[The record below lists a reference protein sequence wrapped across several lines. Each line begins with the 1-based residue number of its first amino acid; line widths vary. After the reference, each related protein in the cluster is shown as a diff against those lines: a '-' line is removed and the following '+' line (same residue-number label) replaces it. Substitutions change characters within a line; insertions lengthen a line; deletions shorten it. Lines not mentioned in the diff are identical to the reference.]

1 MASYGTSTPGSV
13 YSPSTSISDQIA
25 QLAAALGVQVFNWA
39 QSTYAQTSSVTDQS
53 INNFLSTSQIGLQAA
68 QQMLSQYENVTVPE
82 INQLA
87 SMAAEYNSPGR
98 ISENMGAAESD
109 ASQTADAARLNAI
122 QNLESYGVDP
132 SSGMYASLE
141 RSANTAAGAAEAG
154 AGQQAELNTTNT
166 GRQLLE
172 QSILQGQQLPGD
184 TVNALN
190 SAYQGISGAENAALS
205 NASVGAQVQG
215 AAAPYFSAAMQLRN
229 PPTGQLSKTGNN
241 APSSVRDPNANKNK
255 QQQNPNNQYQ
265 NIPSNS
271 GQVGMAYMG
280 TPKGAKM
287 ISMEGVPSEGGPTVQ
302 AATNPAFDW
311 QGASQDPQ
319 IDATGAGF
327 TDPSGVGG
335 PLAQDPFNQSW
346 QAAGQPNNGQNPIT
360 QTTGT
365 PFTDQSFT
373 NGSNTPA
380 WENSFQDPN
389 AQSPVSSQFN
399 DQAGTQQ
406 VAQTNTD
413 QSSVNQNYWGSLS
426 PSGVDWGG
434 LNSTNASPDTS
445 GFGGLGNNYPGQDYW
460 GPGFNATN
468 GPGFDPSNFGN
479 PAGGFGSFGD
489 SSFNGNWDSSY
500 NGPDATNSWINNAT
514 DNGGNFNNFNSSGY
528 SDPWNSQS
536 NFGSDPNNFS
546 FNQSPNSQYYD
557 PYSAGWQPQSQ
568 SSGGW
573 DPSSWGNDQVNQWA
587 GGDYGG
593 GGGGGGGDYAR
604 GGDVGA
610 RPQQRQQR
618 QQRQQQQPQQ
628 RGVLP
633 TPGGR
638 VPMRASP
645 SQGRQQDDV
654 KANLTSGEFV
664 IPRDVVQ
671 MKGHEFFHKLITQS
685 RKNRIMHGQQ
695 QAPGPSAPIGG
706 QPSRP
711 LPGPARFN
719 SRPQQQMGR

>member
-1 MASYGTSTPGSV
+1 MASYGTSVPSSV
-13 YSPSTSISDQIA
+13 SSPSSSISDQIA

-39 QSTYAQTSSVTDQS
+39 QSTYAQTSAVTDQS

-68 QQMLSQYENVTVPE
+68 EQMLSQYQNVTVPE

-98 ISENMGAAESD
+98 ISQNMGAAESD

-132 SSGMYASLE
+132 SSGMYANLE
-141 RSANTAAGAAEAG
+141 RASNTAAGAAEAG
-154 AGQQAELNTTNT
+154 AGQQAALNTANT

-184 TVNALN
+184 VVNSLN

-215 AAAPYFSAAMQLRN
+215 AAAPYFNAAMQLRN
-229 PPTGQLSKTGNN
+229 PPTGNISRTGNS

-255 QQQNPNNQYQ
+255 NNQNPQQYDS
-265 NIPSNS
+265 IPSNS

-287 ISMEGVPSEGGPTVQ
+287 IHMDQPASEGGPTVNQ
-302 AATNPAFDW
+302 VQDPAFDN
-311 QGASQDPQ
+311 ALPPTDPNQ
-319 IDATGAGF
+319 FDATGSGF

-335 PLAQDPFNQSW
+335 PLANDPFNQSW
-346 QAAGQPNNGQNPIT
+346 QAQGAPDNGQNPIT

-365 PFTDQSFT
+365 PFTDQTFT
-373 NGSNTPA
+373 NGSFDNGDNGSQTFMGSNTPA
-380 WENSFQDPN
+380 WENSFQDPS
-389 AQSPVSSQFN
+389 AQSPVGQFN
-399 DQAGTQQ
+399 DQAGAQQ
-406 VAQTNTD
+406 VSDTNAPNPNAD
-413 QSSVNQNYWGSLS
+413 PNAIWGQLS
-426 PSGVDWGG
+426 PSGVDFNI
-434 LNSTNASPDTS
+434 NSTFSP
-445 GFGGLGNNYPGQDYW
+445 GGAEFGGQSYW
-460 GPGFNATN
+460 GPGFNASS
-468 GPGFDPSNFGN
+468 GPGYDPNSFGN

-489 SSFNGNWDSSY
+489 SNFNGNWDSAY
-500 NGPDATNSWINNAT
+500 NGSDATDSWINNAMG
-514 DNGGNFNNFNSSGY
+514 NNGNFNDFNSSGY

-536 NFGSDPNNFS
+536 NFGNDPNNFS
-546 FNQSPNSQYYD
+546 FNQSPSGNYYD

-587 GGDYGG
+587 GGNYGG
-593 GGGGGGGDYAR
+593 GGGGAYGGGGGGAYAR
-604 GGDVGA
+604 GGNVG
-610 RPQQRQQR
+610 QRSQR
-618 QQRQQQQPQQ
+618 

-638 VPMRASP
+638 VPMQASP

-671 MKGHEFFHKLITQS
+671 MKGHEFFHKLITQA

>member
-1 MASYGTSTPGSV
+1 MASYGTSVPSSV
-13 YSPSTSISDQIA
+13 SSPSSRISDQIA

-39 QSTYAQTSSVTDQS
+39 QSTYAQTSAITDQS

-98 ISENMGAAESD
+98 ISQNMGAAESD
-109 ASQTADAARLNAI
+109 AAQTADAARLNSIKA
-122 QNLESYGVDP
+122 LESYGVDP
-132 SSGMYASLE
+132 SSGMYAALE
-141 RSANTAAGAAEAG
+141 RTANTQAGAAEAG
-154 AGQQAELNTTNT
+154 AGQQAALNTANT

-205 NASVGAQVQG
+205 RASVGAQVQG
-215 AAAPYFSAAMQLRN
+215 AAAPYFSAAMNLRN
-229 PPTGQLSKTGNN
+229 PPTGAVSRTGNN
-241 APSSVRDPNANKNK
+241 SPSSVRDPNANKK
-255 QQQNPNNQYQ
+255 QQPPNTNQFPP
-265 NIPSNS
+265 IPSNS

-287 ISMEGVPSEGGPTVQ
+287 IHMDQPASEGGPTVNQ
-302 AATNPAFDW
+302 VQDPAFDN
-311 QGASQDPQ
+311 ALPPTDPGQ
-319 IDATGAGF
+319 FDATGAGF

-335 PLAQDPFNQSW
+335 PLANDPFNQSW
-346 QAAGQPNNGQNPIT
+346 QAQGAPNNGQNPIT

-373 NGSNTPA
+373 NGSFEDGSNGSQTFMGTNAPA

-389 AQSPVSSQFN
+389 AQSPVGQFN
-399 DQAGTQQ
+399 DQAGAQQ
-406 VAQTNTD
+406 VSDTNAPNPNAD
-413 QSSVNQNYWGSLS
+413 RNAIWGQLS
-426 PSGVDWGG
+426 PSGVDFNNNATFSPGG
-434 LNSTNASPDTS
+434 AE
-445 GFGGLGNNYPGQDYW
+445 FGGQSYW
-460 GPGFNATN
+460 GPGFNASS
-468 GPGFDPSNFGN
+468 GPGYDPNSFGS

-500 NGPDATNSWINNAT
+500 NGPDATDSWINNANN
-514 DNGGNFNNFNSSGY
+514 NGGNFNDFNSSGY
-528 SDPWNSQS
+528 SDPWNSQF
-536 NFGSDPNNFS
+536 NFGNDPNNFS
-546 FNQSPNSQYYD
+546 FNQNNSNYD
-557 PYSAGWQPQSQ
+557 PYSAGWQPQDYSPQ
-568 SSGGW
+568 
-573 DPSSWGNDQVNQWA
+573 SWG
-587 GGDYGG
+587 GGQDWGSYGG
-593 GGGGGGGDYAR
+593 GNSGGGSEYAR
-604 GGDVGA
+604 GGRVGA
-610 RPQQRQQR
+610 RPQAR
-618 QQRQQQQPQQ
+618 PQQ

-685 RKNRIMHGQQ
+685 RKNRIMQGQGGQ
-695 QAPGPSAPIGG
+695 RSPGPSAPVGG
-706 QPSRP
+706 QPARP
-711 LPGPARFN
+711 LPGPSRFN
-719 SRPQQQMGR
+719 SRPQQMGR